1 MQSINEISARWKTL
15 PTHRGT
21 LPTHWGTLSTHWEII
36 STRWKHS
43 PTHLKTLQR
52 VFNAFLN
59 AFSTHFRLISYA
71 GFSQIGSHMLLN
83 GNFSGHLPVQ
93 LVLNEILRHPLGTFR
108 KTLSRVFCI
117 IPDRIVLTCDKRDLK
132 LSEKTHPLY
141 PKYRDPPKNFRF
153 IRIFDQL
160 YEISFRLTRNRF
172 EISGMHS
179 NFRVAFEIRSNFR
192 PKKSRN
198 FARNIDEFSVEQ

>member
-1 MQSINEISARWKTL
+1 MTASIQTDAHAKQIATRAREFANECRPKS
-15 PTHRGT
+15 
-21 LPTHWGTLSTHWEII
+21 S
-36 STRWKHS
+36 
-43 PTHLKTLQR
+43 
-52 VFNAFLN
+52 N
-59 AFSTHFRLISYA
+59 
-71 GFSQIGSHMLLN
+71 MLLN

-132 LSEKTHPLY
+132 LSETTHPLY

-160 YEISFRLTRNRF
+160 YEISFQLKRNRF
-172 EISGMHS
+172 EIS
-179 NFRVAFEIRSNFR
+179 FL
-192 PKKSRN
+192 
-198 FARNIDEFSVEQ
+198 D